1 MKQKILRTT
10 LYGVLLSS
18 LGITTGCVDDS
29 YDLSKN
35 IDMTVTV
42 GGDLVTPANS
52 SEEITLDD
60 LLDVDYANSDLDT
73 TSTGDYVLR
82 VSGDP
87 TNSTVKVNGV
97 SVDAASSQKESVSL
111 HFSTDMLT
119 GEETS
124 PKPIENLDPEWTLKN
139 ESVTEDVVDLDY
151 ADQIRNNNITLKL
164 KPVGNASGVVLKKGL
179 TFTFPAYLEIEL
191 PAAIQKD
198 FSLINQSDGSVKLQL
213 KNDYVMGTQGAQWQ
227 ISLKR
232 LYFKG
237 HQLPSGEGFDAKNH
251 KVLFN
256 ISIPLEG
263 NVALRKSHFPSG
275 VKDVNFKMVS
285 YVSSSEMTFER
296 VRAVVDPQINFNV
309 SDISITDLPD
319 FLTDNEV
326 DADLANPRL
335 LLRVNNTAEVDVN
348 LNGVLQSYKDGA
360 AIQRVVMGTDLNTTS
375 SKSIR
380 LKASSENL
388 LCLSPLNEN
397 VPAGYTWVQV
407 DELPDLIRTIPD
419 MIKVE
424 EIHAQVLP
432 QFYTLNLGVNKTVST
447 DYNLDAPLEFGK
459 DFNIVYKDTL
469 DGWSEDIKNYEMKE
483 VQITLKAI
491 NRIPLN
497 LNMTASALDANGNV
511 MTDVLVETEGYVA
524 APATGEAQSEQTIT
538 FTLKKKDGSR
548 IKNLDGL
555 ILRLDGKAY
564 VEGSEDANGTW
575 TPKSLNANQTLKL
588 DDLRLRVK
596 GGVTLDLN

>member
-1 MKQKILRTT
+1 M
-10 LYGVLLSS
+10 
-18 LGITTGCVDDS
+18 
-29 YDLSKN
+29 
-35 IDMTVTV
+35 
-42 GGDLVTPANS
+42 
-52 SEEITLDD
+52 
-60 LLDVDYANSDLDT
+60 
-73 TSTGDYVLR
+73 
-82 VSGDP
+82 
-87 TNSTVKVNGV
+87 
-97 SVDAASSQKESVSL
+97 
-111 HFSTDMLT
+111 
-119 GEETS
+119 
-124 PKPIENLDPEWTLKN
+124 
-139 ESVTEDVVDLDY
+139 
-151 ADQIRNNNITLKL
+151 
-164 KPVGNASGVVLKKGL
+164 
-179 TFTFPAYLEIEL
+179 
-191 PAAIQKD
+191 
-198 FSLINQSDGSVKLQL
+198 
-213 KNDYVMGTQGAQWQ
+213 
-227 ISLKR
+227 
-232 LYFKG
+232 
-237 HQLPSGEGFDAKNH
+237 
-251 KVLFN
+251 
-256 ISIPLEG
+256 
-263 NVALRKSHFPSG
+263 ALRKTQFPAG
-275 VKDVNFKMVS
+275 VKDANFKMVS

-296 VRAVVDPQINFNV
+296 VRAVVDPNIDFNV

-360 AIQRVVMGTDLNTTS
+360 VKQSISLGTDLNAQS
-375 SKSIR
+375 SKTIL

-407 DELPDLIRTIPD
+407 DELPELIRTIPD

-469 DGWSEDIKNYEMKE
+469 DGWSEDIENYEMKE
-483 VQITLKAI
+483 VQVTLKAV

-497 LNMTASALDANGNV
+497 LNLTASALNANGQV
-511 MTDVLVETEGYVA
+511 MTDVLVETDGYVA
-524 APATGEAQSEQTIT
+524 APASDGQPSEQTIT
-538 FTLKKKDGSR
+538 FTLKKEDGGR

-555 ILRLDGKAY
+555 ILKLDGKAY

-575 TPKSLNANQTLKL
+575 TPKTLNANQTLKL